1 MNNIFFKVK
10 SKQSN
15 LEARYD
21 KLQARIGT
29 TLAFNANLV
38 KLLTFVILFSDDGI
52 EKDPTVDPLEANRV
66 KNVQD
71 NMIRMMHRYL
81 YAKYPYGV
89 AETLSKGI
97 MCCVGDLREMI
108 WIKKQRALAMPMS

>member
-1 MNNIFFKVK
+1 MDNDFQVK
-10 SKQSN
+10 SKSSN
-15 LEARYD
+15 LESRYD

-52 EKDPTVDPLEANRV
+52 GKDPMVDPLEANRV

-71 NMIRMMHRYL
+71 NMMHWYL

-108 WIKKQRALAMPMS
+108 WIKKQQSLAMPMG

>member
-1 MNNIFFKVK
+1 M
-10 SKQSN
+10 SK

-21 KLQARIGT
+21 QLQARIGT

-52 EKDPTVDPLEANRV
+52 GKDPMVDPLEANRV

-71 NMIRMMHRYL
+71 NMIRMLHRYL
-81 YAKYPYGV
+81 FAKYPHNV
-89 AETLSKGI
+89 ADTLYRGI

-108 WIKKQRALAMPMS
+108 WIKKQRALALPMG

>member
-1 MNNIFFKVK
+1 MKCK
-10 SKQSN
+10 ASN
-15 LEARYD
+15 LESRYD

-52 EKDPTVDPLEANRV
+52 GQDP
-66 KNVQD
+66 NVNPSEVSRIRNIQN
-71 NMIRMMHRYL
+71 NMIRMLNRYL
-81 YAKYPYGV
+81 FAKYPYSV

-97 MCCVGDLREMI
+97 LCCVGDLREMI
-108 WIKKQRALAMPMS
+108 WIKKQRALALPLS